1 MDRKDKGIIDVL
13 ELIKKINKS
22 INDGETT
29 SVVCPCCEARAK
41 IIKER
46 YSKNIRFKCE
56 KCGIMISERFR

>member
-1 MDRKDKGIIDVL
+1 MNGKDKGIIDVL
-13 ELIKKINKS
+13 ELIKKINNLIES
-22 INDGETT
+22 GETT
-29 SVVCPCCEARAK
+29 SVVCPCCGARAK